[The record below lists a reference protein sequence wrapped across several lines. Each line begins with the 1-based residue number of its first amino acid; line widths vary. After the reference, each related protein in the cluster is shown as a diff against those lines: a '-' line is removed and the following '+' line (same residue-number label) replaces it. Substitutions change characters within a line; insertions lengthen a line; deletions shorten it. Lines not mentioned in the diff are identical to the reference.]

1 VITLADMVEVERR
14 LTDALGIERWA
25 LMVGTTAA
33 VGADQIGSHEA
44 QIEAIRADLRFRG
57 GDC

>member
-1 VITLADMVEVERR
+1 MVEVERR